1 MRRLSL
7 TAAGAAVT
15 IALATAGCAQTG
27 ATGADSD
34 FPSKP
39 IELLVGYDA
48 GGPTDVG
55 ARLLAEELEKKLDA
69 TITVVNRPGASS
81 QIAYT
86 ALTSAEPDGYTM
98 GAVTFPSAIITVIDP
113 KRGADYDRDSFDPVA
128 LNVVDP
134 TAVAVAADSDIDTPE
149 DLIAAAKASPKELR
163 AATTGVASNEH
174 FALARLQEESGA
186 SLAPVHFAD
195 GATAAA
201 TAFLGGNV
209 EVLLANVSDMQT
221 LVTEKNAKI
230 IGVMAAERSPF
241 LPDVPTFEESGA
253 DVEISSSRGLAFPA
267 GTPDEITTKV
277 STAVGEILEDDAFRT
292 RMEDQGLAPQYMDS
306 KAYAEYWDETTAL
319 FTDLLP
325 LVSSER

>member
-1 MRRLSL
+1 MRRIPL
-7 TAAGAAVT
+7 AAGAVLT
-15 IALATAGCAQTG
+15 LALAAGCAQTG
-27 ATGADSD
+27 STGDDSEY
-34 FPSKP
+34 PSKP

-98 GAVTFPSAIITVIDP
+98 GAVTFPSAIITVIDES
-113 KRGADYDRDSFDPVA
+113 RGSDYDRDSFDPVA

-134 TAVAVAADSDIDTPE
+134 TAVAVAADSDIDTPQ
-149 DLIAAAKASPKELR
+149 DLVDAAKSGDLR

-174 FALARLQEESGA
+174 FALARLEEETGA
-186 SLAPVHFAD
+186 SIAPVHFAD

-201 TAFLGGNV
+201 TAFLGGNT
-209 EVLLANVSDMQT
+209 EILLANVSDMET

-230 IGVMAAERSPF
+230 VGVMAAERSPF
-241 LPDVPTFEESGA
+241 LPDVPTFEESGI
-253 DVEISSSRGLAFPA
+253 DVEIASSRGLAFPA
-267 GTPDEITTKV
+267 GTPEEITTTV
-277 STAVGEILEDDAFRT
+277 SDAVGEILQDDAFRK
-292 RMEDQGLAPQYMDS
+292 RMEDQGLAPVYMDS
-306 KAYAEYWDETTAL
+306 ADYAGYWDQTTRL

-325 LVSSER
+325 LVNAER